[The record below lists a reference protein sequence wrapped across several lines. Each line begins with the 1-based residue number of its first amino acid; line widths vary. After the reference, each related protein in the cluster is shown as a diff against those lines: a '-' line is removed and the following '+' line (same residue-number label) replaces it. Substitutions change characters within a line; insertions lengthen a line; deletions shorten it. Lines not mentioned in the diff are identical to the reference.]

1 MSLVLNKLS
10 GLKEISVG
18 LNAALLINLETF
30 EATNKTTYIFI
41 MPKNQIDYSKVY
53 IYKICCKDISI
64 NDIYVGH
71 TTNFEQ
77 RKNSDGAF
85 NCNHNNYCFDG

>member
-1 MSLVLNKLS
+1 
-10 GLKEISVG
+10 
-18 LNAALLINLETF
+18 
-30 EATNKTTYIFI
+30 
-41 MPKNQIDYSKVY
+41 MPKNQIDYSQVC

-77 RKNSDGAF
+77 RKNSHKRSCETLNKNIRLYNF
-85 NCNHNNYCFDG
+85 IHLIILYLFDIIFYNFILS